1 MKTKIFIIAGKAGTG
16 KNEVAKIL
24 KEIYQ
29 DKNKP
34 TINVAYASYLK
45 D

>member
-29 DKNKP
+29 ENNNQCGLCF
-34 TINVAYASYLK
+34 IFERVC
-45 D
+45 